1 MKFNIPAIAAC
12 SFCVFFCIP
21 FNSIHAQY
29 VSPYNSSG
37 KVKSVEQRRYDESR
51 NRQNTYTPKPDPKPA
66 PRTVPVTTS
75 TPKTTPSDTKPST
88 AAQQNNSNNRT
99 SINGY
104 SYGKIEAFHE
114 GFAVVRTS
122 DKVFEPNVKFGF
134 IDESGKPVVPMI
146 YDYAA
151 EFKDGLATV
160 KKADKYG
167 FIDKTGSLVVP
178 LIYDETGFYFR
189 EGSVRMKLNGK
200 WGFLD
205 TKGNTIVPFI
215 YDEVKFFR
223 GGMAAVRTGYKWGFV
238 DKTGTVVIAIKYD
251 KQFEFN
257 QGSAWVQTGN
267 TWGII
272 DLKGFEIV
280 PSVYADDDI
289 MQGRITVKQVEGKM
303 QVELNGKTSY
313 YDKNGKNIT
322 SAEPKRDVPGSK
334 EVRLKELKTLFEKKL
349 ITQAEYAKARQKI
362 LDEK

>member
-12 SFCVFFCIP
+12 SFCVFLFIP
-21 FNSIHAQY
+21 FNSIYAQY
-29 VSPYNSSG
+29 VSPYNSNG
-37 KVKSVEQRRYDESR
+37 NVKSVEQRRYDESKSK
-51 NRQNTYTPKPDPKPA
+51 QKTYTPKPDPKPA
-66 PRTVPVTTS
+66 TRPVPA
-75 TPKTTPSDTKPST
+75 KTTPSNTNPST
-88 AAQQNNSNNRT
+88 VAQQNISKPKN

-151 EFKDGLATV
+151 EFKDGLAMV
-160 KKADKYG
+160 NQADKYG
-167 FIDKTGSLVVP
+167 FIDKTGSLVIP
-178 LIYDETGFYFR
+178 LIYEESGFYFR
-189 EGSVRMKLNGK
+189 EGSVGLKQKGK

-205 TKGNTIVPFI
+205 AKGNTIVPFI

-223 GGMAAVRTGYKWGFV
+223 EGLAAVKLNDKWGFV
-238 DKTGTVVIAIKYD
+238 DKTGHVAVDIKYD
-251 KQFEFN
+251 KLFDFN
-257 QGSAWVQTGN
+257 QGISWVKSGN

-272 DLKGFEIV
+272 DLKGVEIV

-289 MQGRITVKQVEGKM
+289 MQGRISAKPADGKM
-303 QVELNGKTSY
+303 QVHLNGQTMF
-313 YDKNGKNIT
+313 YDKSGKNVT
-322 SAEPKRDVPGSK
+322 PAEPETAKSVKSK
-334 EVRLKELKTLFEKKL
+334 EDRLKELKNLFVKEL
-349 ITQAEYAKARQKI
+349 ITKEEYAKARQKI